1 MKKGVF
7 RLFACLSVSLL
18 LSHTVNAKTLQWVG
32 CGISKK
38 GFMEELARAYEK
50 ESGNKIDLEG
60 GGATK
65 GLRQVSSGRA
75 DLGGSCRMPLIFRN
89 KDGSYSVESLEHK
102 LKLIPI
108 GWDALVVITSKEN
121 KLIDGGIT
129 REQLK
134 QVLTGEITHWRELG
148 VDNDQPINLYVR
160 SGKISGVG
168 LTLRQQLF
176 NNREQAF
183 TQKANYLP
191 SSGTIEKAVEGDPLA
206 LAVSGVSSSRH
217 RQVNMLSLDGVA
229 PTMENLRNGSY
240 QLYRMLF
247 LVAPEDLDKKPEHKA
262 FVDFAL
268 SVKGQKAIRKA
279 GTLPYT
285 YGLHLLHSS
294 ASDEYIQNLDIID
307 QSGLY
312 RPETSN

>member
-7 RLFACLSVSLL
+7 RPFLCLSIGLL
-18 LSHTVNAKTLQWVG
+18 LAHNVNAKTLQWVG

-38 GFMEELARAYEK
+38 GFMEELATAYEK
-50 ESGNKIDLEG
+50 EAGVKINLEG

-65 GLRQVSSGRA
+65 GLRQISSGNA
-75 DLGGSCRMPLIFRN
+75 DLGGSCRMPLIYQN
-89 KDGSYSVESLEHK
+89 KDGSYRVESLEHK

-108 GWDALVVITSKEN
+108 GWDALVVITNKEN
-121 KLIDGGIT
+121 GLVDAISRD
-129 REQLK
+129 QLK
-134 QVLTGEITHWRELG
+134 QVLSGKITHWRELG
-148 VDNDQPINLYVR
+148 ADSDKPINLYVR

-176 NNREQAF
+176 NNREQVF
-183 TQKANYLP
+183 TDKATYLP
-191 SSGTIEKAVEGDPLA
+191 SSGKIEKAVEDDPLA

-217 RQVNMLSLDGVA
+217 RQVNLLSLDGVA
-229 PTMENLRNGSY
+229 PTMENLRSGRY
-240 QLYRMLF
+240 HLYRMLF
-247 LVAPEDLDKKPEHKA
+247 LVAPDDLDKKPEHKA

-312 RPETSN
+312 RPETRN